1 MAISKQFITA
11 ISNYKGIKLLTRLR
25 VGLSHFC
32 EHKYKHSFQD
42 SLNLICNCGKDIET
56 SSHYLLHSSD
66 SLPERMTL
74 LNTISCFVPNISD
87 LNNAK
92 LTEILLCG
100 KEDYDNF
107 NNASI
112 LDATIN
118 CLIETKKFNAQ

>member
-42 SLNLICNCGKDIET
+42 SLNLICNCGRDIET

-92 LTEILLCG
+92 LTEILLW
-100 KEDYDNF
+100 
-107 NNASI
+107 
-112 LDATIN
+112 
-118 CLIETKKFNAQ
+118 